1 MPEVYIAPVSSV
13 YVSRTVPSEPGTPS
27 PVPSAVVR
35 IPRICRPPVPR
46 VVEPWVEEDSHTPV
60 PRVIVPAAP
69 VPWVIITP
77 VPSVVPR
84 VPCPACVYN
93 RPVVFPWGR
102 IVIVFRERVV
112 CDCDCSA
119 VSAVELYYGRLVL
132 RYYDCILLVSEK
144 QKLCLLRFSD
154 QLAYVFIYCLYGRSI
169 FVPAVVYSVRI
180 FLS

>member
-1 MPEVYIAPVSSV
+1 MVVVVYMRMVWKARGAPEV
-13 YVSRTVPSEPGTPS
+13 
-27 PVPSAVVR
+27 
-35 IPRICRPPVPR
+35 R
-46 VVEPWVEEDSHTPV
+46 VVEPRVPPYGRIAPV

-102 IVIVFRERVV
+102 IVIVFRERIV
-112 CDCDCSA
+112 CDCDCGA
-119 VSAVELYYGRLVL
+119 VSAVELYYCRLVL